1 MTKID
6 LKKEHRTLY
15 KATLDA
21 NIVDVPEIAYLMVDG
36 AGDPNTAQEYQ
47 DAVSALYS
55 VAYKTKFTVKA
66 ATGTDYAVMPLEG
79 LWWTD
84 GMADFST
91 DDKSNWKWTMLIAT
105 PDHVTSDHVAEGI
118 AYATTKKKLNAAA
131 SVRLERWTEG
141 RAAQLLHI
149 GPYADEAPNIE
160 KLHAFIA
167 ESGLSRRAK
176 HHEIYLSDPSRV
188 APEKMKTIIRQPV
201 G

>member
-6 LKKEHRTLY
+6 LKKEHRNLY
-15 KATLDA
+15 TATSDGS
-21 NIVDVPEIAYLMVDG
+21 IVDVPEIAYLMVDG

-66 ATGTDYAVMPLEG
+66 ATGADYAVMPLEG

-84 GMADFST
+84 DMADFSA

-118 AYATTKKKLNAAA
+118 AYATTKKKLTAAP

-167 ESGLSRRAK
+167 ESGLSLRAK

>member
-6 LKKEHRTLY
+6 LKKELKELY
-15 KATLDA
+15 RAKAECS
-21 NIVDVPEIAYLMVDG
+21 IVDVPELAYLMIDG
-36 AGDPNTAQEYQ
+36 SGDPNTAQEYR

-55 VAYKTKFTVKA
+55 VAYKTKFIAKA
-66 ATGTDYAVMPLEG
+66 DTGSDHTVMPLEG

-84 GMADFST
+84 DMADFSM
-91 DDKSNWKWTMLIAT
+91 DDKSNWKWTMLIAQ
-105 PDHVTSDHVAEGI
+105 PDHVSAGHVAEAI
-118 AYATTKKKLNAAA
+118 EHAASKKKLQAATA
-131 SVRLERWTEG
+131 VRLERWKEG

-167 ESGLSRRAK
+167 ESGLSLRDK

>member
-6 LKKEHRTLY
+6 LKKEHKNLY
-15 KATLDA
+15 TATADCS
-21 NIVDVPEIAYLMVDG
+21 IVDVPEIAYLMIDG
-36 AGDPNTAQEYQ
+36 TGDPNTAQEYR
-47 DAVSALYS
+47 DAASALYS

-66 ATGTDYAVMPLEG
+66 DTGTDYAVMPLEG

-84 GMADFST
+84 NLADFSM

-105 PDHVTSDHVAEGI
+105 PDHVNADHVAEGI
-118 AYATTKKKLNAAA
+118 DYASTKKKLTAAA
-131 SVRLERWTEG
+131 SIRLERWTEA

-149 GPYADEAPNIE
+149 GPYADEDPNIE

-167 ESGLSRRAK
+167 ESGLSLRGK